1 LWGLVLQP
9 GLVAHKILP
18 GLQEASVLVTV
29 ARDRVLRI
37 SPPLVV
43 TMAELEEGVRILG
56 SVLAGLRRNSAG

>member
-1 LWGLVLQP
+1 
-9 GLVAHKILP
+9 
-18 GLQEASVLVTV
+18 V

-43 TMAELEEGVRILG
+43 AMAELEEGVRVLG